1 MILAKLK
8 FSEHVLNIGRSNVF
22 GKFFLIGR
30 GAKIAPKIKHYKV
43 GQGRQDGQKW
53 PKFVGRH

>member
-1 MILAKLK
+1 MISSKLK
-8 FSEHVLNIGRSNVF
+8 VNEYTLNISRSNVF